1 MKQPLAIII
10 MGVSG
15 CGKTTVGKLLSER
28 TGIEFLDGD
37 DFHSPANKQK
47 MANGLPLN
55 DDDRAGWLT
64 GLADLLK
71 DRLSRGKSTILACSA
86 LKQKYRDILHVQ
98 PGNVRFV
105 YLKGSYDDIYKR
117 MKTRSDHY
125 MKAGMLRSQFET
137 LEEPADALTVD
148 ITLALKQKI
157 DSISQRLL

>member
-28 TGIEFLDGD
+28 TGIEFFDGD

-64 GLADLLK
+64 RLADLLK
-71 DRLSRGKSTILACSA
+71 DRLSQGKNTILACSS
-86 LKQKYRDILHVQ
+86 LKQKYRDILNTQ
-98 PGNVRFV
+98 PGNVCFV

-117 MKTRSDHY
+117 MRTRSDHY
-125 MKAGMLRSQFET
+125 MKAGMLKSQFET
-137 LEEPADALTVD
+137 LEEPADALIVD
-148 ITLALKQKI
+148 ITLTPKQKI
-157 DSISQRLL
+157 DLILQRLF